1 MGGFM
6 IAGSP
11 APAIA
16 AMVIRARRKIAGHF
30 FVHHA
35 TSAEDAVAFVP
46 DRLIMRRQF
55 ERMQARGVI
64 REAGAGRYWLDTA
77 AYQADLDR
85 RRRILVPLVIMLM
98 VATALVT
105 ALAGYRG

>member
-1 MGGFM
+1 M

-16 AMVIRARRKIAGHF
+16 AMILRARRKIAGHF

-46 DRLIMRRQF
+46 QRPIMRSQF
-55 ERMQARGVI
+55 AKMQARGIV
-64 REAGAGRYWLDTA
+64 REASAGTYWIDTV
-77 AYQADLDR
+77 AYQKDNDR
-85 RRRILVPLVIMLM
+85 RRAIMVPVVLVLAVGIA
-98 VATALVT
+98 VALVWF
-105 ALAGYRG
+105 GYRG